1 MRTLSESE
9 GRAIKYSGEIRPNRV
24 EGVKYSGEIKLS
36 KLEELDIK
44 INQLREERGD
54 LYAESRKQKMTDRD
68 LILHEINRNIQNTIS
83 GLTTLKDYVSYRELN
98 VVLDKMLEAEM
109 HLELLMKKTSMNEDD
124 GGELSDCCCSS
135 TGIGY

>member
-9 GRAIKYSGEIRPNRV
+9 GIGVKYSGEIRPNRV
-24 EGVKYSGEIKLS
+24 EGVKYSGEPKLS

-44 INQLREERGD
+44 INELRKERGD

-109 HLELLMKKTSMNEDD
+109 HLELLMEKISMSEIDSD
-124 GGELSDCCCSS
+124 ELSDCCW
-135 TGIGY
+135 TVGG

>member
-1 MRTLSESE
+1 MRTAIGSISSLGE
-9 GRAIKYSGEIRPNRV
+9 GVKYSGEIRPNRV
-24 EGVKYSGEIKLS
+24 EGVKYSGEPKLS

-44 INQLREERGD
+44 INELRKERGD

-109 HLELLMKKTSMNEDD
+109 HLEILMEKISMSEIDSD
-124 GGELSDCCCSS
+124 ELSDCCW
-135 TGIGY
+135 TVGG

>member
-124 GGELSDCCCSS
+124 GGELSDCCW
-135 TGIGY
+135 TVGG

>member
-1 MRTLSESE
+1 M
-9 GRAIKYSGEIRPNRV
+9 
-24 EGVKYSGEIKLS
+24 
-36 KLEELDIK
+36 
-44 INQLREERGD
+44 
-54 LYAESRKQKMTDRD
+54 
-68 LILHEINRNIQNTIS
+68 LHDINRNIKETIS
-83 GLTTLKDYVSYRELN
+83 GLSSLKNNIGYRELN

>member
-1 MRTLSESE
+1 MRTLSENE
-9 GRAIKYSGEIRPNRV
+9 GIVVKYSGEIRPNRV
-24 EGVKYSGEIKLS
+24 EGVKYSGEPKLS

-44 INQLREERGD
+44 INELRKERGD

-109 HLELLMKKTSMNEDD
+109 HLELLMKKISMSEIDSD
-124 GGELSDCCCSS
+124 ELSDCCW
-135 TGIGY
+135 TVGG